1 MNERSP
7 RPHPRPRVRPRP
19 RPRRPSLRLSLL
31 GLSLLASLFAAAP
44 SAWAGSTEVRLELP
58 QRARLDLKGRKTIT
72 VAPFLVVSQEGSER
86 IRGRNIDVQKEF
98 ERYLF
103 KVLRRDTDLKVVE
116 APPVDYPVYDVER
129 LAREQDF
136 WAALGER
143 TQADLILGGSLDFD
157 IQDRTGYRTEE
168 YVLPFDGR
176 TYRRQV
182 LVEQTGFEYD
192 ILMQVY
198 DGRTGKLL
206 YLDNFKDFQSFE
218 GEDADP
224 LAGMFENLFAL
235 EDRIVNIFAQKTVE
249 AARILFTD

>member
-1 MNERSP
+1 MLKGKALL
-7 RPHPRPRVRPRP
+7 VA
-19 RPRRPSLRLSLL
+19 LSLV
-31 GLSLLASLFAAAP
+31 AAASP
-44 SAWAGSTEVRLELP
+44 LAAGTTEVRLKLP
-58 QRARLDLKGRKTIT
+58 QRAKLDLAGRKTIA
-72 VAPFLVVSQEGSER
+72 VVPFLVVSQEGQEKV
-86 IRGRNIDVQKEF
+86 RGRDINVQQEF
-98 ERYLF
+98 ERYLL

-116 APPVDYPVYDVER
+116 PGPVQYPVFDLER
-129 LAREQDF
+129 LAKEQDF

-143 TQADLILGGSLDFD
+143 SQADVILAGSLDFD

-168 YVLPFDGR
+168 YTMPFDGR

-198 DGRTGKLL
+198 DGRNGKLM
-206 YLDNFKDFQSFE
+206 YTDNFKDFQSIE

-224 LAGMFENLFAL
+224 LKGMFENLFAL
-235 EDRIVNIFAQKTVE
+235 EDRIVNVFTQKSVE

>member
-1 MNERSP
+1 MHRL
-7 RPHPRPRVRPRP
+7 RVC
-19 RPRRPSLRLSLL
+19 LMI
-31 GLSLLASLFAAAP
+31 LLAAGLAASSLAR
-44 SAWAGSTEVRLELP
+44 STEVRLMLP
-58 QRARLDLKGRKTIT
+58 QRAKLDLAGRKTIA
-72 VAPFLVVSQEGSER
+72 VAPFLVVSQEGQEKV
-86 IRGRNIDVQKEF
+86 RGRDINVQQEF
-98 ERYLF
+98 ERYLL

-116 APPVDYPVYDVER
+116 PGAVDYPIYDAAQ
-129 LAREQDF
+129 LAKEQDF

-143 TQADLILGGSLDFD
+143 IQADIILAGSLDFD

-198 DGRTGKLL
+198 DGRTGKVL
-206 YLDNFKDFQSFE
+206 YSDNFKDFQSIE

-224 LAGMFENLFAL
+224 LQGMFENLFAL
-235 EDRIVNIFAQKTVE
+235 EDRIVNIFTQKSVE
-249 AARILFTD
+249 AARVLFTE